1 MDLNRPTRVA
11 TPDRT
16 RAGNGGS
23 AEVPRTRVA
32 DARQAEARHLAQ
44 VYGQLPIEPVS
55 GRGSYLRCADGRRLL
70 DLYGGHAVCALGHG
84 HPRVLEAL
92 RAQAGELMFTSN
104 ANALR
109 VRARAADA
117 LAGFAPDGLDRVFFV
132 NSGAEANE
140 NALRLACRMTGR
152 GRVLAL
158 EHGFHGRSTAAAA
171 VTWRARERWYGF
183 PGTPFD
189 VAFLPRDDAARAA
202 AAVDDRTAA
211 VILEPIQGI
220 AGAYVLESDYVRALR
235 AACDRHGALLI
246 ADEVQCGMGRSGKPF
261 AIEHAGV
268 VPDML
273 TTAKA
278 LGAGFPCGALIMSRA
293 LGEELRVGDLG
304 STFGGGPLACAVIEA
319 VVDVM
324 REERLPER
332 AARRAAEIRAT
343 CVAGPVRRV
352 RGRGMLLGL
361 ECATPARDVRDA
373 LLDRDILA
381 GTSADPA
388 WLRLMPPLTL
398 RASEAERLAE
408 ALRALGGGAG

>member
-1 MDLNRPTRVA
+1 MNA
-11 TPDRT
+11 
-16 RAGNGGS
+16 
-23 AEVPRTRVA
+23 VP

-44 VYGQLPIEPVS
+44 VYGQLPVEPVS
-55 GRGSYLRCADGRRLL
+55 GRGAYLRCADGRRLL
-70 DLYGGHAVCALGHG
+70 DLYGGHAVCALGYG
-84 HPRVLEAL
+84 HPKVLEAL

-104 ANALR
+104 LNALR
-109 VRARAADA
+109 VRARAAEK

-152 GRVLAL
+152 GRVVAL
-158 EHGFHGRSTAAAA
+158 EHGFHGRSAAAAA

-183 PGTPFD
+183 PRAPFD
-189 VAFLPRDDAARAA
+189 VVFAPRDDAAQAA
-202 AAVDDRTAA
+202 AAIDDETAA

-220 AGAYVLESDYVRALR
+220 AGAYPLESAFVRTLR

-261 AIEHAGV
+261 AIEHTGV
-268 VPDML
+268 VPDLL

-278 LGAGFPCGALIMSRA
+278 LGAGFPCGALLIRRD
-293 LGEELRVGDLG
+293 LGDQLRIGDMG

-319 VVDVM
+319 VLDAI
-324 REERLPER
+324 REEGLLER
-332 AARRAAEIRAT
+332 VARREAEIRER
-343 CVAGPVRRV
+343 CVAGPVLSI

-361 ECATPARDVRDA
+361 ECRTSAREVRDG
-373 LLDRDILA
+373 LIELGVLA

-398 RASEAERLAE
+398 GASEVAELAA
-408 ALRALGGGAG
+408 ALRALPEHVA

>member
-1 MDLNRPTRVA
+1 MNA
-11 TPDRT
+11 
-16 RAGNGGS
+16 
-23 AEVPRTRVA
+23 VP

-44 VYGQLPIEPVS
+44 VYGQLPVEPVS
-55 GRGSYLRCADGRRLL
+55 GRGAYLRCADGRRLL
-70 DLYGGHAVCALGHG
+70 DLYGGHAVCSLGYG
-84 HPRVLEAL
+84 HPKVLEAL

-104 ANALR
+104 LNALR
-109 VRARAADA
+109 VRARAAEK

-152 GRVLAL
+152 GRVVAL
-158 EHGFHGRSTAAAA
+158 EHGFHGRSAAAAA

-183 PGTPFD
+183 PRAPFD
-189 VAFLPRDDAARAA
+189 VVFAPRDDAARAA
-202 AAVDDRTAA
+202 AAIDDETAA

-220 AGAYVLESDYVRALR
+220 AGAYPLESAFVRTLR

-261 AIEHAGV
+261 AIQHTGV
-268 VPDML
+268 VPDLL

-278 LGAGFPCGALIMSRA
+278 LGAGFPCGALLIRRD
-293 LGEELRVGDLG
+293 LGDQLRIGDMG

-319 VVDVM
+319 VLDAI
-324 REERLPER
+324 REEGLLER
-332 AARRAAEIRAT
+332 VARREAEIRER
-343 CVAGPVRRV
+343 CVAGPVLSI

-361 ECATPARDVRDA
+361 ECRTSAREVRDG
-373 LLDRDILA
+373 LIERGVLA

-398 RASEAERLAE
+398 GASEVAELAA
-408 ALRALGGGAG
+408 ALRALPEHVA

>member
-1 MDLNRPTRVA
+1 MNA
-11 TPDRT
+11 
-16 RAGNGGS
+16 
-23 AEVPRTRVA
+23 VP

-44 VYGQLPIEPVS
+44 VYGQLPVEPVS
-55 GRGSYLRCADGRRLL
+55 GRGAYLRCADGRRLL
-70 DLYGGHAVCALGHG
+70 DLYGGHAVCSLGYG
-84 HPRVLEAL
+84 HPKVLEAL

-104 ANALR
+104 LNALR
-109 VRARAADA
+109 VRARAAEK

-152 GRVLAL
+152 GRVVAL
-158 EHGFHGRSTAAAA
+158 EHGFHGRSAAAAA

-183 PGTPFD
+183 PRAPFD
-189 VAFLPRDDAARAA
+189 VVFAPRDDAARAA
-202 AAVDDRTAA
+202 AAIDDETAA

-220 AGAYVLESDYVRALR
+220 AGAYPLESAFVRTLR
-235 AACDRHGALLI
+235 TACDRHGALLI

-261 AIEHAGV
+261 AIQHTGV
-268 VPDML
+268 VPDLL

-278 LGAGFPCGALIMSRA
+278 LGAGFPCGALLIRRD
-293 LGEELRVGDLG
+293 LGDQLRIGDMG

-319 VVDVM
+319 VLDAI
-324 REERLPER
+324 REEGLLER
-332 AARRAAEIRAT
+332 VARREAEIRER
-343 CVAGPVRRV
+343 CVAGPVLSI

-361 ECATPARDVRDA
+361 ECRTSAREVRDG
-373 LLDRDILA
+373 LIERGVLA

-398 RASEAERLAE
+398 GASEVAELAA
-408 ALRALGGGAG
+408 ALRALPEHVA

>member
-1 MDLNRPTRVA
+1 MDV
-11 TPDRT
+11 
-16 RAGNGGS
+16 S
-23 AEVPRTRVA
+23 AEA
-32 DARQAEARHLAQ
+32 AARASTAREAEARHLAQ

-70 DLYGGHAVCALGHG
+70 DLYGGHAVCALGYG
-84 HPRVLEAL
+84 HPRVLEAV
-92 RAQAGELMFTSN
+92 RGQAGDLMFTSN

-109 VRARAADA
+109 VRARAADK
-117 LAGFAPDGLDRVFFV
+117 LAAFAPDGLDRVFFV

-152 GRVLAL
+152 GRVVAL
-158 EHGFHGRSTAAAA
+158 EHGFHGRSAAAAA

-183 PGTPFD
+183 PDLPFR
-189 VAFLPRDDAARAA
+189 VTFAPRDDATRAA
-202 AAVDDRTAA
+202 AAIDRETAA

-220 AGAYVLESDYVRALR
+220 AGAYMLESDFVRALR
-235 AACDRHGALLI
+235 VACDRHGALLI

-261 AIEHAGV
+261 AIEHSGV

-278 LGAGFPCGALIMSRA
+278 LGAGFPCGALVMSRA
-293 LGEELRVGDLG
+293 LGDELRIGDLG
-304 STFGGGPLACAVIEA
+304 STFGGGPLACAVIAA
-319 VVDVM
+319 VLDTIRDEGLLGRV
-324 REERLPER
+324 
-332 AARRAAEIRAT
+332 AAREREIRAS
-343 CVAGPVRRV
+343 CVAGPVLGI

-361 ECATPARDVRDA
+361 ECRIPARQVRDA
-373 LLDRDILA
+373 LLDRNILA

-398 RASEAERLAE
+398 RASEAAHLADALHAMSERGMSG
-408 ALRALGGGAG
+408 RGMSGATSEHQS

>member
-1 MDLNRPTRVA
+1 MNAR
-11 TPDRT
+11 TP
-16 RAGNGGS
+16 ALL
-23 AEVPRTRVA
+23 P

-44 VYGQLPIEPVS
+44 VYAQLPLEPVS
-55 GRGSYLRCADGRRLL
+55 GRGAYLRCADGRRLL
-70 DLYGGHAVCALGHG
+70 DLYGGHAVCALGYG

-109 VRARAADA
+109 VRARAADK
-117 LAGFAPDGLDRVFFV
+117 LAGFAPEGLDRVFLV

-152 GRVLAL
+152 GRVVAL
-158 EHGFHGRSTAAAA
+158 KHGFHGRTAAAAA

-183 PGTPFD
+183 PRTPFD
-189 VAFLPRDDAARAA
+189 VTFVPRDDAARAA
-202 AAVDDRTAA
+202 AAIDDETAA

-220 AGAYVLESDYVRALR
+220 AGAYMLEPDYVRTLR

-268 VPDML
+268 VPDLL

-278 LGAGFPCGALIMSRA
+278 LGAGFPCGALLIRRD
-293 LGEELRVGDLG
+293 LGDQLRIGDMG

-319 VVDVM
+319 VLDTI
-324 REERLPER
+324 REEELLER
-332 AARRAAEIRAT
+332 VAEREAEIRRS
-343 CVAGPVRRV
+343 CVTGPVRAI

-361 ECATPARDVRDA
+361 ECRPNARAVRDD
-373 LLDRDILA
+373 LLERGVLA
-381 GTSADPA
+381 GTSSDPA

-398 RASEAERLAE
+398 RASEAAELAA
-408 ALRALGGGAG
+408 ALRALPESVA

>member
-1 MDLNRPTRVA
+1 MNA
-11 TPDRT
+11 
-16 RAGNGGS
+16 
-23 AEVPRTRVA
+23 VP

-44 VYGQLPIEPVS
+44 VYGQLPVEPVS
-55 GRGSYLRCADGRRLL
+55 GRGAYLRCADGRRLL
-70 DLYGGHAVCALGHG
+70 DLYGGHAVCSLGYG
-84 HPRVLEAL
+84 HPKVLEAL

-104 ANALR
+104 LNALR
-109 VRARAADA
+109 VRARAAEK

-152 GRVLAL
+152 GRVVAL
-158 EHGFHGRSTAAAA
+158 EHGFHGRSAAAAA

-183 PGTPFD
+183 PRAPFD
-189 VAFLPRDDAARAA
+189 VVFAPRDDAARAA
-202 AAVDDRTAA
+202 AAIDDETAA

-220 AGAYVLESDYVRALR
+220 AGAYPLESAFVRTLR

-261 AIEHAGV
+261 AIQHTGV
-268 VPDML
+268 VPDLL

-278 LGAGFPCGALIMSRA
+278 LGAGFPCGALLIRRD
-293 LGEELRVGDLG
+293 LGDQLRIGDMG

-319 VVDVM
+319 VLDAI
-324 REERLPER
+324 REEGLLER
-332 AARRAAEIRAT
+332 VARREAEIRER
-343 CVAGPVRRV
+343 CVAGPVLSI

-361 ECATPARDVRDA
+361 ECRTSAREVRDG
-373 LLDRDILA
+373 LIELGVLA
-381 GTSADPA
+381 GTSADAA

-398 RASEAERLAE
+398 GASEVAELAA
-408 ALRALGGGAG
+408 ALRALPEHVA

>member
-1 MDLNRPTRVA
+1 MSAPTP
-11 TPDRT
+11 TL
-16 RAGNGGS
+16 
-23 AEVPRTRVA
+23 VP

-44 VYGQLPIEPVS
+44 VYGQLPVEPVS
-55 GRGSYLRCADGRRLL
+55 GRGAYLRCADGRRLL
-70 DLYGGHAVCALGHG
+70 DLYGGHAVCALGYG
-84 HPRVLEAL
+84 HPKVREAV
-92 RAQAGELMFTSN
+92 RRQAGELMFTSN
-104 ANALR
+104 VNALR
-109 VRARAADA
+109 VRARAADK
-117 LAGFAPDGLDRVFFV
+117 LAEFAPADLDCVFFV

-140 NALRLACRMTGR
+140 NALRLACRTTGR
-152 GRVLAL
+152 GRVVAL
-158 EHGFHGRSTAAAA
+158 EHGFHGRSAAAAA

-183 PGTPFD
+183 PDTPFE
-189 VAFLPRDDAARAA
+189 VTFVPRDDAARAVA
-202 AAVDDRTAA
+202 AIDDGTAA

-278 LGAGFPCGALIMSRA
+278 LGAGFPCSALIMSRA
-293 LGEELRVGDLG
+293 LGDQLRIGDMG

-319 VVDVM
+319 VLDTI
-324 REERLPER
+324 REEGLLER
-332 AARRAAEIRAT
+332 VARREREIRGS
-343 CVAGPVRRV
+343 CVAGPVLGI

-361 ECATPARDVRDA
+361 ECRTTAREIRDA

-381 GTSADPA
+381 GTSSDPA
-388 WLRLMPPLTL
+388 WLRVMPPLTL
-398 RASEAERLAE
+398 RASEAAQLAE
-408 ALRALGGGAG
+408 ALRALPEQPA

>member
-1 MDLNRPTRVA
+1 MNA
-11 TPDRT
+11 
-16 RAGNGGS
+16 
-23 AEVPRTRVA
+23 VP

-44 VYGQLPIEPVS
+44 VYGQLPVEPVS
-55 GRGSYLRCADGRRLL
+55 GRGAYLRCADGRLLL
-70 DLYGGHAVCALGHG
+70 DLYGGHAVCALGYG
-84 HPRVLEAL
+84 HPKVLEAL

-104 ANALR
+104 LNALR
-109 VRARAADA
+109 VRARAAEK

-152 GRVLAL
+152 GRVVAL
-158 EHGFHGRSTAAAA
+158 EHGFHGRSAAAAA

-183 PGTPFD
+183 PRAPFD
-189 VAFLPRDDAARAA
+189 VVFAPRDDAARAA
-202 AAVDDRTAA
+202 AAIDDETAA

-220 AGAYVLESDYVRALR
+220 AGAYPLESAFVRTLR
-235 AACDRHGALLI
+235 AACDRHGTLLI

-261 AIEHAGV
+261 AIEHTGV
-268 VPDML
+268 VPDLL

-278 LGAGFPCGALIMSRA
+278 LGAGFPCGALLIRRD
-293 LGEELRVGDLG
+293 LGDQLRIGDMG

-319 VVDVM
+319 VLDAI
-324 REERLPER
+324 REEGLLER
-332 AARRAAEIRAT
+332 VARREAEIRER
-343 CVAGPVRRV
+343 CVAGPVLSI

-361 ECATPARDVRDA
+361 ECRTSAREVRDG
-373 LLDRDILA
+373 LIERGVLA

-398 RASEAERLAE
+398 GASEVADLAA
-408 ALRALGGGAG
+408 ALRALPEHVA